1 MQKLEG
7 IWWTPNQEKVTGKL
21 EITDEN
27 KITLTTYGKLYDTNL
42 ICGFAEGEKIT
53 LVDVNYD
60 RTDIYT
66 NEIYKDEIEK
76 DDKDENLKLKYCT
89 YKYTADMVVFGHV
102 YERKGDIRLR
112 EVSLYYTNLDE
123 WIDWQIKIP
132 EFSSNGD
139 EVCLKIKKF
148 NEKRVKVGKFDLVI
162 RNPYLMEKMAY
173 KMKIQNQVE
182 IAMENITN
190 EYIQTIQSII
200 QCLQSFLILCTGDN
214 INVEKIKAIDVF
226 DRNIEIIL
234 GYGKSNYENRSIIKD
249 IIKYKDIENNFED
262 IIKNWI
268 KVYEENELLMVNFEK
283 LQTSEDLI
291 VSEYMNLMSAIDSL
305 HLLVTHKNQSKDPCA
320 EVVKKLLRETNFI
333 LNLSEE
339 EIQDLAIKIKDVRR
353 YFVHSNKTQ
362 KQIVYSNISV
372 IRSIMSILIEAIRS
386 RLMMEIGID
395 KNLIENYYGKI
406 ERLPKVK
413 YDIVNNINEDE
424 RIIAEK
430 ADEGGKI
437 MNPLSKKDKENI
449 AKLNAIKG
457 TRYRECEYDLENSK
471 DLIEAIENTTSE
483 FMDYINY
490 WGQLSTII
498 EDFDQS
504 IEVFHPEKWF
514 NMTKTGT
521 TENGLVDKTISGLY
535 EVANN
540 MSKLANNAEER
551 CRELWEFLLLGDDK
565 KAQKY
570 FIGDISKYTKEEWCE
585 ALDWIL
591 ENIFEIEYENQI
603 QNDTRNFA
611 NGMMEFLE
619 NEM

>member
-7 IWWTPNQEKVTGKL
+7 IWWTPNQEKVNGKL

-76 DDKDENLKLKYCT
+76 DDKDEKLKLKYCT

-112 EVSLYYTNLDE
+112 EVSLYYTNLDK
-123 WIDWQIKIP
+123 WIDWPIEIP

-333 LNLSEE
+333 LNS
-339 EIQDLAIKIKDVRR
+339 R
-353 YFVHSNKTQ
+353 FSNKNQ
-362 KQIVYSNISV
+362 
-372 IRSIMSILIEAIRS
+372 
-386 RLMMEIGID
+386 
-395 KNLIENYYGKI
+395 
-406 ERLPKVK
+406 
-413 YDIVNNINEDE
+413 
-424 RIIAEK
+424 
-430 ADEGGKI
+430 
-437 MNPLSKKDKENI
+437 
-449 AKLNAIKG
+449 
-457 TRYRECEYDLENSK
+457 
-471 DLIEAIENTTSE
+471 
-483 FMDYINY
+483 
-490 WGQLSTII
+490 
-498 EDFDQS
+498 
-504 IEVFHPEKWF
+504 
-514 NMTKTGT
+514 
-521 TENGLVDKTISGLY
+521 
-535 EVANN
+535 
-540 MSKLANNAEER
+540 R
-551 CRELWEFLLLGDDK
+551 C
-565 KAQKY
+565 
-570 FIGDISKYTKEEWCE
+570 
-585 ALDWIL
+585 
-591 ENIFEIEYENQI
+591 
-603 QNDTRNFA
+603 
-611 NGMMEFLE
+611 
-619 NEM
+619 